1 MDAAAAAVARKEE
14 EEEEEEEQEEE
25 SLEQRSLRQF
35 DALVERGQLLWRDT
49 TPQLIAG
56 EPFNASFLSH
66 LFCFPCHITSADHR
80 KLRSPRVEFPH
91 TDASPCTQFQ
101 FRSAASLTAKPILP
115 RDDPAR
121 SKPTTNPFADEDPDF
136 LLARLG
142 PGPGPGPS
150 PSHSH
155 SPSHSLILNKYCVVR
170 PQYLLHTNDFVPQ
183 ADPLTEADLGC
194 AWDVLQRLE
203 SGRSTGTGT
212 GTGSR
217 RYLVIYNCGFE
228 AGSSLGHK
236 HLQILPAPPREE
248 FDFFPDALGID
259 DGTGSPPSL
268 SLPASP
274 SPSPSS
280 TTTTTTA
287 AAAAAL
293 LAATYA
299 QLLRR
304 ARVAQAAGHNVLLVR
319 EWMLV
324 IPRSRGRKGILSAN
338 AAAMAG
344 MVWVTGPEEVR
355 LWQEEGPM
363 NLLCEFGVAVEEDA
377 EGGHNHHS

>member
-56 EPFNASFLSH
+56 EPFN
-66 LFCFPCHITSADHR
+66 
-80 KLRSPRVEFPH
+80 
-91 TDASPCTQFQ
+91 FQ

-259 DGTGSPPSL
+259 DETSTSPNVPFRHAVQRLPPSL